1 MSHRCSKNF
10 WDRREFL
17 FKSGGGISGL
27 ALAYLLNGDNL
38 LAAGPAS
45 SDACSAAATGVN
57 PYAPKAPHF
66 KPRAIFGIEARC
78 CN

>member
-1 MSHRCSKNF
+1 MSHHCTRHF

-27 ALAYLLNGDNL
+27 ALAYLLNGDRL
-38 LAAGPAS
+38 LA
-45 SDACSAAATGVN
+45 DATQSQGCSAPVTGAT

-66 KPRAIFGIEARC
+66 APRATA
-78 CN
+78 